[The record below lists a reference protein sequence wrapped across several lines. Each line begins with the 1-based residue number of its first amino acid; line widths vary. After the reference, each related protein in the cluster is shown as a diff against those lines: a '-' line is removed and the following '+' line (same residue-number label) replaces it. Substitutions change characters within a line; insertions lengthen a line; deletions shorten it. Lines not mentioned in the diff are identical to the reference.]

1 MRSPSSPWV
10 WSLVAL
16 AMGCALALVEAQR
29 IAAAQQ
35 AIREQR
41 FDSLVE
47 RATTELL
54 KRLNVYEYGLR
65 GARGAVIA
73 AGSGQITR
81 ERFRRYAESRE
92 LQREFPG
99 ARGFGF
105 VRRVPQAQLQD
116 FLARARAE
124 RADFRI
130 QQQGTHGDDLLVIQ
144 YVEPEAQNREAIGL
158 DIASEA
164 HRREAAL
171 QALHSGQPTLTR
183 PVTLVQASG
192 QPSQGFLFLLPIYTA
207 QDGAAPPQ
215 PSAHTAEGL
224 AYAPLVIHEVLA
236 GQTLIHDELS
246 LALYD
251 TDGTQPPQR
260 FFADAQADEAAHAG
274 LVRRVALA
282 VYGRQWTAEFKATP
296 VFTARLNLPPPQRT
310 AQLMVGASVLLATLL
325 FFFLRDRQHRRQA
338 MVEDA
343 HMAAIAENAGD
354 GIVGLDPEGR
364 ITRWNRAAESIFG
377 RSTAQVLGRP
387 LQDFLTGTDG
397 TAPGPLSRTARSEF
411 TAQLQRDGRSIDLD
425 IRSAPVVAQGGRSL
439 GLAVTVRD
447 ITEQLRA
454 DERFQLAV
462 EAAPTAMLMVD
473 AQQRIVLASRKA
485 EELFGHDAAALRGLS
500 LDGLIPER
508 HRSEHADNVARYLR
522 APQPRAMGQGRALYA
537 RHRDGRD
544 IPVEIGLNP
553 VRTRE
558 GPATLA
564 SITDITQR
572 RQLEVQLQTTLD
584 RLRLAVA
591 AADVGIWVWRL
602 EEEEMEWDARMF
614 EIYGVP
620 PALRA
625 GGGWVAF
632 WQSRV
637 HPDDLLALQPGLER
651 LRREGGTYE
660 ASFRITRAG
669 ETRHIQAAAIVE
681 HGANGQ
687 VQRLVGINRDITA
700 QITAQDRILEL
711 NTSLEEQVARRTQE
725 LHLALEDARQATRTK
740 SEFLANMSH
749 EIRTPMNAILGLCY
763 LLAGQRLPA
772 DAQAMLQRLQDA
784 GQGLLAIINDILDFS
799 KIEAHRLEIEQQP
812 FDLGAVLDNLAS
824 VMAAARGDKPVA
836 LVVQPPPPGARYL
849 VGDSLRL
856 GQVLMNLL
864 SNAIKFTERGEVT
877 LGVAR
882 EDDGATP
889 GRVRLRWW
897 VSDTGIGIGPEQQA
911 HIFEA
916 FSQAD
921 SSTSR
926 RFGGTGLGLTISSH
940 LVGLM
945 GGNLTVAS
953 VRGVGSTFSF
963 TLDLATTAAERCPPL
978 PQAPARPPAG
988 PAARRLQGMA
998 LLVVDD
1004 SEINREVAARILGGE
1019 GATVALADDGGSAL
1033 ALLAQ
1038 QPTAFDV
1045 VLMDIQMPGMD
1056 GYEATR
1062 RIRATPALRHLPVVA
1077 LTAGAFASQ
1086 RSKALASGLDAF
1098 VAKPFLVDQLV
1109 QTLLHVRRSGDAAA
1123 PVDLPPS
1130 RPGATAIDV
1139 QRGLAVYDDA
1149 PAFARALGR
1158 FVHLH
1163 GDEALQLRRA
1173 SPAEAAA
1180 LAHRL
1185 RGAAAQLGL
1194 IEVAEQAAA
1203 YEHALGSGR
1212 ATAAALDAL
1221 AQAMARAGEAI
1232 AAYTRQA
1239 AG

>member
-16 AMGCALALVEAQR
+16 AMGCALAFAEAHR

-35 AIREQR
+35 EVRAQR

-47 RATTELL
+47 RATAELL
-54 KRLNVYEYGLR
+54 ERLNIYEYGLR
-65 GARGAVIA
+65 GTRGAVIA
-73 AGSGQITR
+73 AGNGQIRR
-81 ERFRRYAESRE
+81 ESFRRYAESRE
-92 LQREFPG
+92 MAREFPG

-105 VRRVPQAQLQD
+105 VRRVPQAQLPE
-116 FLARARAE
+116 FLAQARAE
-124 RADFRI
+124 RADFAV
-130 QQQGTHGDDLLVIQ
+130 QQRSAHDGDLLIIQ

-164 HRREAAL
+164 NRRDAAL
-171 QALHSGQPTLTR
+171 QALRSGQPTLTR
-183 PVTLVQASG
+183 PITLLQASG

-207 QDGAAPPQ
+207 HDGRALPLDAAL
-215 PSAHTAEGL
+215 TAEGL
-224 AYAPLVIHEVLA
+224 AYAPLVINEVLA
-236 GQTLIHDELS
+236 GQALIHDELS

-260 FFADAQADEAAHAG
+260 FFAEPQADDAAHAG

-282 VYGRQWTAEFKATP
+282 VYGRQWIAEVKATP
-296 VFTARLNLPPPQRT
+296 VFSARLGLPPPQRT
-310 AQLMVGASVLLATLL
+310 AQLMMGASALLATLL
-325 FFFLRDRQHRRQA
+325 YFFLRDRQHRRQA

-354 GIVGLDPEGR
+354 GIVGLDPQGR

-387 LQDFLTGTDG
+387 LQDLLTGADG
-397 TAPGPLSRTARSEF
+397 SAPGPLLPTARTEF
-411 TAQLQRDGRSIDLD
+411 TAQLQRDGRRIDLD
-425 IRSAPVVAQGGRSL
+425 IRSAPVVAQDGRSL

-485 EELFGHDAAALRGLS
+485 EELFGHDAAELRGLS
-500 LDGLIPER
+500 LDALIPEG
-508 HRSEHADNVARYLR
+508 HRSDHADNVASYLR

-537 RHRDGRD
+537 RHRDGRA

-564 SITDITQR
+564 SITDISQR
-572 RQLEVQLQTTLD
+572 RRLEVQLQATLD

-602 EEEEMEWDARMF
+602 EDEEMEWDARMF
-614 EIYGVP
+614 DIYGVP

-625 GGGWVAF
+625 GSGWVAF

-681 HGANGQ
+681 HGPDGR

-725 LHLALEDARQATRTK
+725 LHHALEDARQATRTK

-763 LLAGQRLPA
+763 LLAGQQLPA
-772 DAQAMLQRLQDA
+772 DAQAMLQRLRDA

-812 FDLGAVLDNLAS
+812 FDLGGVLDNLAS

-836 LVVQPPPPGARYL
+836 LVVQPPPAGCRYL

-889 GRVRLRWW
+889 GRVRLRLW

-953 VRGVGSTFSF
+953 VPGVGSTFSF
-963 TLDLATTAAERCPPL
+963 TLDVATTTAERCPPL
-978 PQAPARPPAG
+978 HQAAARLACG
-988 PAARRLQGMA
+988 AAARRLQGMA

-1019 GATVALADDGGSAL
+1019 GATVSLADDGSSAL
-1033 ALLAQ
+1033 ARLAQ

-1062 RIRATPALRHLPVVA
+1062 RIRATPALRQLPVVA
-1077 LTAGAFASQ
+1077 LTAGAFPSE
-1086 RSKALASGLDAF
+1086 RDKALASGLDAF

-1109 QTLLHVRRSGDAAA
+1109 QTLLHVRRSGHAA
-1123 PVDLPPS
+1123 PADQPPA
-1130 RPGATAIDV
+1130 RPGATALDV
-1139 QRGLAVYDDA
+1139 QRGLAVYGDA
-1149 PAFARALGR
+1149 AAFALALGR
-1158 FVHLH
+1158 FMQLY

-1194 IEVAEQAAA
+1194 VDVAERAAA

-1212 ATAAALDAL
+1212 ATDAALDAL
-1221 AQAMARAGEAI
+1221 AQAMAQAG
-1232 AAYTRQA
+1232 AAVADYARQA
-1239 AG
+1239 GG

>member
-1 MRSPSSPWV
+1 MRSPSAPWV

-16 AMGCALALVEAQR
+16 AMGCALALAEAQR
-29 IAAAQQ
+29 TTAVQQ
-35 AIREQR
+35 TLREQR
-41 FDSLVE
+41 FDALVE
-47 RATTELL
+47 RATNELRQ
-54 KRLNVYEYGLR
+54 RLNVYEYGLR
-65 GARGAVIA
+65 GTRGAVIS
-73 AGSGQITR
+73 AGSEQITR
-81 ERFRRYAESRE
+81 ARFRRYAESRE
-92 LQREFPG
+92 LEREFPG

-124 RADFRI
+124 RPGFRV
-130 QQQGTHGDDLLVIQ
+130 QQQGAHGDDLLVIQ
-144 YVEPEAQNREAIGL
+144 YIEPEAQNREAVGL
-158 DIASEA
+158 DIASET

-171 QALHSGQPTLTR
+171 QALRSGKPTLTR
-183 PVTLVQASG
+183 PITLVQASG
-192 QPSQGFLFLLPIYTA
+192 QPSQGFLFLLPIYAT

-215 PSAHTAEGL
+215 PSVQAADGL

-251 TDGTQPPQR
+251 TDGTGPPQR
-260 FFADAQADEAAHAG
+260 FFAQAHADDAAHAG
-274 LVRRVALA
+274 LVRRVDLP
-282 VYGRQWTAEFKATP
+282 VYGRQWIAEFKATP
-296 VFTARLNLPPPQRT
+296 VFSARLHLPPPQRT
-310 AQLMVGASVLLATLL
+310 AQLVLGASVLLATLL
-325 FFFLRDRQHRRQA
+325 YFFLRDRQHRRQA

-354 GIVGLDPEGR
+354 GIVGLDPQGR

-377 RSTAQVLGRP
+377 RSTAQVLGQR
-387 LQDFLTGTDG
+387 LQDLLRGTDG
-397 TAPGPLSRTARSEF
+397 AGPLPATARTEF
-411 TAQLQRDGRSIDLD
+411 TAQLQRDGRLIDLD
-425 IRSAPVVAQGGRSL
+425 IRSAPVVARSGQSL

-447 ITEQLRA
+447 ITEQLHA

-485 EELFGHDAAALRGLS
+485 EELFGHDAATLRGLS
-500 LDGLIPER
+500 LDALIPER
-508 HRSEHADNVARYLR
+508 HRTNHADNVAGYLR
-522 APQPRAMGQGRALYA
+522 APQPRAMGHGRALYA

-564 SITDITQR
+564 SITDISQR
-572 RQLEVQLQTTLD
+572 RRLEEQLQATLD

-602 EEEEMEWDARMF
+602 DDEEMEWDERMF

-620 PALRA
+620 PAQRSA
-625 GGGWVAF
+625 GGWVAF

-637 HPDDLLALQPGLER
+637 HREDLLALQPGLER
-651 LRREGGTYE
+651 LRREGGSYE

-681 HGANGQ
+681 HGPDGR

-700 QITAQDRILEL
+700 QITAQERILEL
-711 NTSLEEQVARRTQE
+711 NTSLEDLVAQRTQE
-725 LHLALEDARQATRTK
+725 LHLALEEARQATRTK

-749 EIRTPMNAILGLCY
+749 EIRTPLNAILGLCY
-763 LLAGQRLPA
+763 LLAGQQLPP
-772 DAQAMLQRLQDA
+772 DAHGMLQRIQDA
-784 GQGLLAIINDILDFS
+784 GRGLLAIINDILDLS

-864 SNAIKFTERGEVT
+864 SNAIKFTERGEVR

-882 EDDGATP
+882 EDDGSTP
-889 GRVRLRWW
+889 GRVRLRLW
-897 VSDTGIGIGPEQQA
+897 VRDTGIGIGPEQQA

-963 TLDLATTAAERCPPL
+963 TLDFGTTVAERCPPL
-978 PQAPARPPAG
+978 PRDSSSLPTG

-1019 GATVALADDGGSAL
+1019 GATVTLADDGGSAL
-1033 ALLAQ
+1033 ALLAE

-1062 RIRATPALRHLPVVA
+1062 RIRATPALRRLPVVA

-1086 RSKALASGLDAF
+1086 RDKALASGLDAF

-1109 QTLLHVRRSGDAAA
+1109 QTLLQVRRRGEATA
-1123 PVDLPPS
+1123 PLPAPA
-1130 RPGATAIDV
+1130 PTEQGPAIDV
-1139 QRGLAVYDDA
+1139 QRGLAVCGDA
-1149 PAFARALGR
+1149 AALAQALGR
-1158 FVHLH
+1158 FMHLH
-1163 GDEALQLRRA
+1163 GDAVLQLRRA
-1173 SPAEAAA
+1173 GPAEAAE

-1185 RGAAAQLGL
+1185 RGVAAQLGL
-1194 IEVAEQAAA
+1194 DQVAAKTAA
-1203 YEHALGSGR
+1203 YERALGENRPGG
-1212 ATAAALDAL
+1212 AALDAL
-1221 AQAMARAGEAI
+1221 ALAMEQASAAI
-1232 AAYTRQA
+1232 AAYTRRP

>member
-1 MRSPSSPWV
+1 
-10 WSLVAL
+10 
-16 AMGCALALVEAQR
+16 MGCALAFAQAQR
-29 IAAAQQ
+29 VAATQQ
-35 AIREQR
+35 EIREQR
-41 FDSLVE
+41 FEVLVE
-47 RATTELL
+47 RATTDLL
-54 KRLNVYEYGLR
+54 RRINIYEYGLR

-73 AGSGQITR
+73 AGGGQITR
-81 ERFRRYAESRE
+81 ERFRLYAESRE
-92 LQREFPG
+92 LAREFPG

-116 FLARARAE
+116 FLAQARAE
-124 RADFRI
+124 RVDFAL
-130 QQQGTHGDDLLVIQ
+130 QQHSAHAGDLLVIQ

-164 HRREAAL
+164 NRRDAAL
-171 QALHSGQPTLTR
+171 QALRSGQPTLSR
-183 PVTLVQASG
+183 PVTLAQASG
-192 QPSQGFLFLLPIYTA
+192 RPSQGFLFLLPIYGTDDATA
-207 QDGAAPPQ
+207 TPQ
-215 PSAHTAEGL
+215 ESARAVEGL
-224 AYAPLVIHEVLA
+224 AYAPLVIDEVLA
-236 GQTLIHDELS
+236 GQALINDELS

-260 FFADAQADEAAHAG
+260 FFAEAHAGDAPHAG
-274 LVRRVALA
+274 LVRRVALS
-282 VYGRQWTAEFKATP
+282 VYGRQWIAEVKATP
-296 VFTARLNLPPPQRT
+296 AFSARLNLPAPLRT
-310 AQLMVGASVLLATLL
+310 AQLTAGAAALLATLL
-325 FFFLRDRQHRRQA
+325 YFFLRDRQHRRQA
-338 MVEDA
+338 MVDDA

-354 GIVGLDPEGR
+354 GIVGLDGRGR
-364 ITRWNRAAESIFG
+364 ITRWNRAAEHIFG
-377 RSTAQVLGRP
+377 RTTAQALGQR
-387 LQDFLTGTDG
+387 LQDFLVGTGG
-397 TAPGPLSRTARSEF
+397 ASAGALSRTARTEL
-411 TAQLQRDGRSIDLD
+411 TAQVERDGRRIDLD
-425 IRSAPVVAQGGRSL
+425 IRSAPVVARDGHSL

-447 ITEQLRA
+447 ITEQLHA

-485 EELFGHDAAALRGLS
+485 EELFGYSAAELRTLPLDA
-500 LDGLIPER
+500 LIPER
-508 HRSEHADNVARYLR
+508 HSADHAHNVTGYLR

-564 SITDITQR
+564 SITDISHR
-572 RQLEVQLQTTLD
+572 RQLELQLQATLD

-602 EEEEMEWDARMF
+602 EDEEMEWDERMF
-614 EIYGVP
+614 EIYAVP
-620 PALRA
+620 PALRD

-637 HPDDLLALQPGLER
+637 HPDDLQALQPGLQR
-651 LRREGGTYE
+651 LRTLGGTYE
-660 ASFRITRAG
+660 ATFRIARAG

-681 HGANGQ
+681 HGPDGQ
-687 VQRLVGINRDITA
+687 VERLIGINRDITA
-700 QITAQDRILEL
+700 QITSQARILEL

-725 LHLALEDARQATRTK
+725 LHQALEDARQATRTK

-763 LLAGQRLPA
+763 LLAGQPLPA
-772 DAQAMLQRLQDA
+772 DARTMLQRIQDA

-812 FDLGAVLDNLAS
+812 FALAAVLDNLAS
-824 VMAAARGDKPVA
+824 VMATACGDKPVA
-836 LVVQPPPPGARYL
+836 LVVHAPPAGAHYL

-877 LGVAR
+877 LGVSR
-882 EDDGATP
+882 EDDCTAP
-889 GRVRLRWW
+889 GQVRLRFW
-897 VSDTGIGIGPEQQA
+897 VRDTGIGIGPEQQA
-911 HIFEA
+911 HIFQA

-921 SSTSR
+921 SSTTR

-940 LVGLM
+940 LVALM

-953 VRGVGSTFSF
+953 ALGAGSTFSF
-963 TLDLATTAAERCPPL
+963 TLAFATAEAGQCP
-978 PQAPARPPAG
+978 APAHAPAG
-988 PAARRLQGMA
+988 AADGAARRRLQGMA

-1004 SEINREVAARILGGE
+1004 SEINRDVAARILGGE
-1019 GATVALADDGGSAL
+1019 GASVALADDGGSAL

-1086 RSKALASGLDAF
+1086 RDKALATGLDAF
-1098 VAKPFLVDQLV
+1098 VAKPFLVDTLV
-1109 QTLLHVRRSGDAAA
+1109 QTLLRVRRRGDAAA
-1123 PVDLPPS
+1123 PDALPAPAHIPAPAPEPAP
-1130 RPGATAIDV
+1130 RAGPTAQAMALDA
-1139 QRGLAVYDDA
+1139 QRGLAVYED
-1149 PAFARALGR
+1149 PAAWARALGR
-1158 FVHLH
+1158 FMHLH
-1163 GDEALQLRRA
+1163 GDEVLRLRGA
-1173 SPAEAAA
+1173 GPAEAAA

-1185 RGAAAQLGL
+1185 RGTAAQLGL
-1194 IEVAEQAAA
+1194 VDVAAQAGA
-1203 YEHALGSGR
+1203 YERALADG
-1212 ATAAALDAL
+1212 APADAALHAL
-1221 AQAMARAGEAI
+1221 AQAMEQAGAAI

-1239 AG
+1239 AR

>member
-1 MRSPSSPWV
+1 MRSTSSPWV
-10 WSLVAL
+10 WSFVAL
-16 AMGCALALVEAQR
+16 AVGLGLAFAQVQR
-29 IAAAQQ
+29 LAAAQQ
-35 AIREQR
+35 EIRAQR
-41 FDSLVE
+41 FEALVE
-47 RATTELL
+47 RATNDLL

-65 GARGAVIA
+65 GTRGAVIA
-73 AGSGQITR
+73 AGEEQITR
-81 ERFRRYAESRE
+81 ARFRRYVESRE
-92 LQREFPG
+92 PAREFPG

-105 VRRVPQAQLQD
+105 VRRVPQAQLQG
-116 FLARARAE
+116 FLQRARTE
-124 RADFRI
+124 RADFAL
-130 QQQGTHGDDLLVIQ
+130 QQHSAHGDDLLVIQ

-158 DIASEA
+158 DIASEQN
-164 HRREAAL
+164 RREAAL
-171 QALHSGQPTLTR
+171 QAMRSGQPTLTR
-183 PVTLVQASG
+183 PITLAQASG
-192 QPSQGFLFLLPIYTA
+192 RPSQGFLFLLSIY
-207 QDGAAPPQ
+207 AATDALGPPQ
-215 PSAHTAEGL
+215 DPARDAVGL
-224 AYAPLVIHEVLA
+224 AYVPLVIDEVLA
-236 GQTLIHDELS
+236 GQALIHDELS

-251 TDGTQPPQR
+251 SDGVQPPQR
-260 FFADAQADEAAHAG
+260 FFADPHAGDAAHAG
-274 LVRRVALA
+274 LVRRVTLA
-282 VYGRQWTAEFKATP
+282 VYGRQWIAELKATP
-296 VFTARLNLPPPQRT
+296 VFAARLNLPAPQRT
-310 AQLMVGASVLLATLL
+310 AQLLAGAAVLLATLL
-325 FFFLRDRQHRRQA
+325 FFLLRDRQHRRQA
-338 MVEDA
+338 MAEDA

-354 GIVGLDPEGR
+354 GIVGLDPQGR
-364 ITRWNRAAESIFG
+364 ITRWNRAAERIFG
-377 RSTAQVLGRP
+377 RTTAQAMGQR
-387 LQDFLTGTDG
+387 LQDFLAGAGG
-397 TAPGPLSRTARSEF
+397 TALGPLPPGTRAVRTAQ
-411 TAQLQRDGRSIDLD
+411 AQRDGRRIDLD
-425 IRSAPVVAQGGRSL
+425 IRSAPVVAQGGQSL

-447 ITEQLRA
+447 ITEQLHA

-485 EELFGHDAAALRGLS
+485 EELFGHSAAELLQMPLDALV
-500 LDGLIPER
+500 PPQ
-508 HRSEHADNVARYLR
+508 HRSNHADDVAGYLR
-522 APQPRAMGQGRALYA
+522 APQPRAMGQGRPLYA
-537 RHRDGRD
+537 RHRDGHD

-564 SITDITQR
+564 SITDISQR
-572 RQLEVQLQTTLD
+572 RQLEVQLQATLD

-602 EEEEMEWDARMF
+602 EDEEMEWDERMF
-614 EIYGVP
+614 EIYAVP
-620 PALRA
+620 PALR
-625 GGGWVAF
+625 GSGGWVTF

-660 ASFRITRAG
+660 ATFRIARAG

-681 HGANGQ
+681 HGPDGQ

-700 QITAQDRILEL
+700 QITAQERILEL

-725 LHLALEDARQATRTK
+725 LHQALEDARQATRTK

-763 LLAGQRLPA
+763 LLAGQQLPA
-772 DAQAMLQRLQDA
+772 DAHAMLQRLQDA

-812 FDLGAVLDNLAS
+812 FDLGGVLDNLAS

-836 LVVQPPPPGARYL
+836 LVVQPPPAGCRYL
-849 VGDSLRL
+849 IGDSLRL

-864 SNAIKFTERGEVT
+864 SNALKFTERGQVT

-882 EDDGATP
+882 EDNGATP
-889 GRVRLRWW
+889 GQVRLRLW
-897 VSDTGIGIGPEQQA
+897 VSDTGIGIGPAQQA

-953 VRGVGSTFSF
+953 VRGAGSTFSF
-963 TLDLATTAAERCPPL
+963 MLDFATTAAERCPAP
-978 PQAPARPPAG
+978 PQAPVRLPHG

-1019 GATVALADDGGSAL
+1019 GATVALADDGSSAL

-1086 RSKALASGLDAF
+1086 RDKALASGLDAF

-1109 QTLLHVRRSGDAAA
+1109 QTLLQVRRGGDAAA
-1123 PVDLPPS
+1123 PADRPPE
-1130 RPGATAIDV
+1130 PPAAAAIDV
-1139 QRGLAVYDDA
+1139 QLGLEIFGDA
-1149 PAFARALGR
+1149 AAFTRALGR
-1158 FVHLH
+1158 FMHLH
-1163 GDEALQLRRA
+1163 GDEALQLRSA
-1173 SPAEAAA
+1173 GPAEAAA

-1194 IEVAEQAAA
+1194 VGVAEQAGAC
-1203 YEHALGSGR
+1203 EHALKGGHP
-1212 ATAAALDAL
+1212 ADAALDAL
-1221 AQAMARAGEAI
+1221 AQAMAQAGAAI